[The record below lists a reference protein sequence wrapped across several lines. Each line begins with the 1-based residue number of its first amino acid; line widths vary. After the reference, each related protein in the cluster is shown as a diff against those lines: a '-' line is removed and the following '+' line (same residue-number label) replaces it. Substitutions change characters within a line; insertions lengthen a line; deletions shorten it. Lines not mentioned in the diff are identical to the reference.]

1 MAREEVH
8 SPLPFDQVLFMKRF
22 VTSALGAGAIA
33 AVSGIAFYV
42 GMSRS
47 IEWLFAL
54 AYALMAPGLFLAFF
68 LGLGSGAHGAVIHT
82 DVAHYVL
89 TFLVW
94 WGFLFALAS
103 LPSRQDGTG
112 GRQPTPDS
120 SGDPAGARDPAL
132 IRDFL
137 TGADP
142 ADENDTKSSTKA
154 AN

>member
-1 MAREEVH
+1 
-8 SPLPFDQVLFMKRF
+8 MKRH
-22 VTSALGAGAIA
+22 VTSALIAGAVT
-33 AVSGIAFYV
+33 AVSGIAFFL

-47 IEWLFAL
+47 IEWLMAP
-54 AYALMAPGLFLAFF
+54 AYLLLAPGLILSFF
-68 LGLGSGAHGAVIHT
+68 LGLGSGAHGAVLHT
-82 DVAHYVL
+82 DVANYVL

-120 SGDPAGARDPAL
+120 SGDPAGARDSAL
-132 IRDFL
+132 MRDYL

-142 ADENDTKSSTKA
+142 ADEDDTKSSTKA
-154 AN
+154 ANANQRRIGSEPGRR